1 MGKKIDKQLNWVYNE
16 NAVATKPNVSANTLK
31 PIYYTIFYSQLT
43 YGNIIWV
50 QNINTIRERR
60 QVGFVTLNGNL
71 AVSEWV
77 GLVYDR

>member
-1 MGKKIDKQLNWVYNE
+1 MQSQQNQMYQLTHSNLSIILY
-16 NAVATKPNVSANTLK
+16 
-31 PIYYTIFYSQLT
+31 FYSQLT

-60 QVGFVTLNGNL
+60 QLGFVTLNGNL
-71 AVSEWV
+71 AVNEWV